1 MTEHEVAKIR
11 LQRMINEFNKST
23 VTNDTSVL
31 NNNTDKKV
39 AKYRGPYPI
48 PSRLNSTSVDKFRNS
63 LSSNSR

>member
-1 MTEHEVAKIR
+1 MTDHEIAKVR
-11 LQRMINEFNKST
+11 LQRMIEKFNKSN

-48 PSRLNSTSVDKFRNS
+48 PSKLNSTSVDKFRNS
-63 LSSNSR
+63 LSSTR